1 MKVSAQ
7 RLQSIKRQRQRA
19 LQNARHYTDTKPR
32 TRDMKV
38 RYRRKRGQVHRTVKA
53 QEMSHA
59 HSEVAR
65 KRNLLIAKAQ
75 RQAERTTSYG
85 AVLEVLS
92 G

>member
-1 MKVSAQ
+1 MKVSTQ
-7 RLQSIKRQRQRA
+7 RLQNMKRQRQQRKA
-19 LQNARHYTDTKPR
+19 NAKKYTATKPHVR
-32 TRDMKV
+32 NMEK

-53 QEMSHA
+53 FEMSHA

-85 AVLEVLS
+85 AVLDTLS